1 MRFSFA
7 RDCRGA
13 ITQYE
18 ALDGGKIENKIIDFP
33 RLYAWV
39 AAGIAVIVCVTV
51 LICHFNPQTQNI
63 HHTFNDNAKIQISSA
78 GNGGLK

>member
-18 ALDGGKIENKIIDFP
+18 ALDGGKIENTIVDLP

-51 LICHFNPQTQNI
+51 LICHFSPQTQNI
-63 HHTFNDNAKIQISSA
+63 HHTFDQSANVQISSA